1 MRAFG
6 PSDGIF
12 SQPRHEMDVHVS
24 YKSGKTPEL
33 EREFQ
38 NQITKLERRLQVFK
52 PDLVHLHAI
61 VDQQNGQ
68 GPSTSLNLRLP
79 SGQMAVQKHGD
90 NLVAAVKAGFTD
102 LISQLKRHKELLR
115 GGYSRGRRQTGR
127 GQFEPAVPFEETFA
141 SVPVQQE
148 AAGKTNTAP
157 NLGSDLETWFNANM
171 PRLKNFIDRELQYRV
186 NSGQLREQQI
196 SSE

>member
-12 SQPRHEMDVHVS
+12 SQPRREMDVHVS
-24 YKSGKTPEL
+24 YKSGKTPEV

-38 NQITKLERRLQVFK
+38 NQISKLERRLQVFK

-61 VDQQNGQ
+61 VDQQNGP
-68 GPSTSLNLRLP
+68 GPSTTLNLRLP

-115 GGYSRGRRQTGR
+115 GGYSRGRRQASR
-127 GQFEPAVPFEETFA
+127 GQVIERAVPFEETFA

-148 AAGKTNTAP
+148 TAETATAP
-157 NLGSDLETWFNANM
+157 NIGSDLETWFNANM
-171 PRLKNFIDRELQYRV
+171 
-186 NSGQLREQQI
+186 
-196 SSE
+196 